1 MNTSA
6 LLLSDEA
13 FSMQAPPLQRLTA
26 LKTAAVHVFSTAV
39 RDVPIGD
46 VPLAQAG
53 EVASFAT
60 QKRRMEHLTLSL
72 IHI

>member
-1 MNTSA
+1 
-6 LLLSDEA
+6 
-13 FSMQAPPLQRLTA
+13 MQAPPLQRLTA

-60 QKRRMEHLTLSL
+60 ENGEWNT
-72 IHI
+72 